1 MYAATEGKYTLLI
14 LEDSDPL
21 NPRRDYSNMG
31 RMVCWHRKYDLG
43 DQHDYA
49 DPIEFL
55 QDMAMTFFK
64 EKPEQVFEYIKAGRD
79 SEARLEYDGKH
90 RRWRLMELCS
100 FGGEGKW
107 YEVAN
112 YDQLMQNK
120 HISSDAYYDV
130 IHAMSTHGLISMLE
144 SIDGFVF
151 LPLYLFDH
159 SGITMNTSGFSC
171 PWDSGQVGW
180 IFCTPDKL
188 QAEYGEITPKTIQQ
202 ATEVLEAEVRIYD
215 TYLRGEC
222 YGYRLYLSGEEI
234 DSCWDFLG
242 GAEEMK
248 ADLRMN
254 LPPEAA
260 SLVDALEYT
269 CESEAS
275 YLLNH
280 TVS

>member
-171 PWDSGQVGW
+171 PWDSGQVG
-180 IFCTPDKL
+180 
-188 QAEYGEITPKTIQQ
+188 
-202 ATEVLEAEVRIYD
+202 
-215 TYLRGEC
+215 
-222 YGYRLYLSGEEI
+222 
-234 DSCWDFLG
+234 
-242 GAEEMK
+242 
-248 ADLRMN
+248 
-254 LPPEAA
+254 
-260 SLVDALEYT
+260 
-269 CESEAS
+269 
-275 YLLNH
+275 
-280 TVS
+280 

>member
-1 MYAATEGKYTLLI
+1 
-14 LEDSDPL
+14 
-21 NPRRDYSNMG
+21 MG
-31 RMVCWHRKYDLG
+31 FR
-43 DQHDYA
+43 
-49 DPIEFL
+49 
-55 QDMAMTFFK
+55 
-64 EKPEQVFEYIKAGRD
+64 AGW
-79 SEARLEYDGKH
+79 L
-90 RRWRLMELCS
+90 
-100 FGGEGKW
+100 
-107 YEVAN
+107 
-112 YDQLMQNK
+112 
-120 HISSDAYYDV
+120 
-130 IHAMSTHGLISMLE
+130 
-144 SIDGFVF
+144 
-151 LPLYLFDH
+151 
-159 SGITMNTSGFSC
+159 
-171 PWDSGQVGW
+171 

-234 DSCWDFLG
+234 DSCWGFLG

>member
-1 MYAATEGKYTLLI
+1 
-14 LEDSDPL
+14 
-21 NPRRDYSNMG
+21 MG

-180 IFCTPDKL
+180 IFCTPDILSLNKRL
-188 QAEYGEITPKTIQQ
+188 DRETDADKRQAILDQIA
-202 ATEVLEAEVRIYD
+202 ATEAGIQELYEGTEEAEGLYALMRRAAQLTVERAGIDALYQTSMLDQEEIEQRFAVAMGDMLRDGYWSNTAYAPGQENLLYLEAAEIMD
-215 TYLRGEC
+215 T
-222 YGYRLYLSGEEI
+222 
-234 DSCWDFLG
+234 
-242 GAEEMK
+242 
-248 ADLRMN
+248 
-254 LPPEAA
+254 
-260 SLVDALEYT
+260 
-269 CESEAS
+269 
-275 YLLNH
+275 
-280 TVS
+280 